1 MYTNTAICESDT
13 LDTLTKGHG
22 HQSTNKEEVINT
34 KEIDCLSRHAEISF
48 QFKIK
53 ALEYIGSFCQYT
65 IQEL

>member
-1 MYTNTAICESDT
+1 MCLQILLYVNLIQD
-13 LDTLTKGHG
+13 LTKGHG
-22 HQSTNKEEVINT
+22 HQSPNEEEVIDT

-65 IQEL
+65 I